1 MINETHQDSES
12 PRSGRRRWR
21 LGTVALVIA
30 VALALGLQIYSGIRT
45 RVEAETNLQR
55 VTDQAAVAVVDIV
68 HPQVGAPT
76 QEVILPGNMQA
87 FTDTPIY
94 ARTSGYLQR
103 WHVDI
108 GARVKQG
115 DLLAE
120 IDTPEIDQQLR
131 QARADLET
139 AQANLNLAQITSDRW
154 QFLLKSGAVSKQETD
169 QAISDLHA
177 KKAVVDSSG
186 ANVHRLEDLQSF
198 EKVYAPFDGVIT
210 ARSTDI
216 GALIDAGA
224 APQSRELF
232 HLAAIH
238 TLRMYVAVPEVYSRA
253 AQPGAT
259 VSLTLDE
266 FPGQQFTGKLV
277 RNANSIDPA
286 SRTLLIEVEVLNPT
300 GRLLPGAY
308 VSVHLKLP
316 EVIHAVTIPANT
328 LLFRSEGLRVG
339 VVRNGLT
346 QLVAI
351 GIGRDFGNSVEVVS
365 GLDRSESVIL
375 NPSDSLVSGTPVRVN
390 QPKAAQ

>member
-120 IDTPEIDQQLR
+120 IDTPEIDHQLR

-139 AQANLNLAQITSDRW
+139 AQAKLNPAQITPDRGH
-154 QFLLKSGAVSKQETD
+154 FLP
-169 QAISDLHA
+169 
-177 KKAVVDSSG
+177 
-186 ANVHRLEDLQSF
+186 N
-198 EKVYAPFDGVIT
+198 
-210 ARSTDI
+210 
-216 GALIDAGA
+216 
-224 APQSRELF
+224 
-232 HLAAIH
+232 
-238 TLRMYVAVPEVYSRA
+238 RA
-253 AQPGAT
+253 A
-259 VSLTLDE
+259 
-266 FPGQQFTGKLV
+266 
-277 RNANSIDPA
+277 
-286 SRTLLIEVEVLNPT
+286 
-300 GRLLPGAY
+300 
-308 VSVHLKLP
+308 
-316 EVIHAVTIPANT
+316 
-328 LLFRSEGLRVG
+328 
-339 VVRNGLT
+339 
-346 QLVAI
+346 
-351 GIGRDFGNSVEVVS
+351 
-365 GLDRSESVIL
+365 
-375 NPSDSLVSGTPVRVN
+375 
-390 QPKAAQ
+390 

>member
-120 IDTPEIDQQLR
+120 IDTRNRPATAPGAGRSRDRAGQSQPGSNHLR
-131 QARADLET
+131 PL
-139 AQANLNLAQITSDRW
+139 
-154 QFLLKSGAVSKQETD
+154 AVS
-169 QAISDLHA
+169 A
-177 KKAVVDSSG
+177 
-186 ANVHRLEDLQSF
+186 
-198 EKVYAPFDGVIT
+198 
-210 ARSTDI
+210 
-216 GALIDAGA
+216 
-224 APQSRELF
+224 
-232 HLAAIH
+232 
-238 TLRMYVAVPEVYSRA
+238 
-253 AQPGAT
+253 
-259 VSLTLDE
+259 
-266 FPGQQFTGKLV
+266 
-277 RNANSIDPA
+277 
-286 SRTLLIEVEVLNPT
+286 
-300 GRLLPGAY
+300 
-308 VSVHLKLP
+308 
-316 EVIHAVTIPANT
+316 
-328 LLFRSEGLRVG
+328 
-339 VVRNGLT
+339 
-346 QLVAI
+346 
-351 GIGRDFGNSVEVVS
+351 
-365 GLDRSESVIL
+365 
-375 NPSDSLVSGTPVRVN
+375 
-390 QPKAAQ
+390 